1 MSESRD
7 FADILKASEPFV
19 RRQIEKTDELVTAD
33 LIDSVL
39 RKVEMIDPDLFE
51 NVDREAVI
59 DEMIRRSSHGIGKN
73 ASLVATE
80 GHEPW
85 LNADRKQGW
94 RYWRR
99 YSEYMEEKLPWKA
112 LDALDKSTDEIL
124 GNLED
129 PLRPGNWDRRGLVVG
144 HVQSGKTGNYTG
156 LICKAADAGYKI
168 IIVLAGLHN
177 NLRAQT
183 QIRLDEGFLGYATL
197 VNVDQLPP
205 VGVGVLDRDKSQQ
218 PNCATNRSDKGD
230 FDTAMSRKLN
240 VKPEQRPWL
249 FVVKKQK
256 NVLERLVYWL
266 ENHAADT
273 VDPETGRKLVSALPA
288 LVIDDESDHGSV
300 DTGEV
305 PIGDDG
311 TPDLEH
317 SPTVLNGLIR
327 RVLHTFAR
335 KAYVGYTATP
345 FANIFIHERSTTSE
359 HGPDLFPAAFITS
372 LGAPTNY
379 IGPGRVF
386 GSASSVPENLPLA
399 RRLDDDEH
407 MEWMPPTHKNGW
419 RPRIGGERIL
429 PRTLQEAIR
438 SFVFACAVRKVR
450 GQGDKHSSMLIHV
463 SRFTSVQGEIVGQVE
478 EFVRHMVRRYDRN
491 MDLAELDALMQRDF
505 ETRFLPDMARVRD
518 AFPDVPQGEDVTWE
532 DVRAVLPSVLQ
543 DIDVRE
549 INGSA
554 KDALDYAENEKKG
567 LKVIAI
573 GGDKL
578 ARGLTLEGLCTSYFM
593 RTTKMYDTLM
603 QMGRWF
609 GYRDRYLDV
618 CRLYTSGDMIQW
630 FGHIADAAEEL
641 REEFD
646 NMAAVNATPRDF
658 GLRVLSHHTLTVTSK
673 AKMKSAKPVH
683 LTYSGSLMQTVAFPI
698 DDKHERNFEIGSR
711 FITAMGASRPLQ
723 DQQYLPEGQN
733 WNGALWRNLPAL
745 PIVEFLRAY
754 QTHPKSYRVVPPM
767 LADFIER
774 MSAAGELTDWTVAL
788 VGSAKGAAKGRVKRI
803 GDTEVGMLERTAI
816 GAHTDRYSIKTL
828 ISPRD
833 QAIDLTRFQYE
844 AALAHTRE
852 TWRGDADRNDGK
864 TPPSEPGGPAIRH
877 VLGFGHEASG
887 LETDKTRGL
896 LLLYLLDP
904 EKSDCER
911 LSGRDPVLAWAL
923 SFPGSASK
931 VTIKD
936 ADYMANSVLWEAM
949 FDGVE

>member
-19 RRQIEKTDELVTAD
+19 RRQVEKTGELVTAD

-39 RKVEMIDPDLFE
+39 RKVELIDPELFE
-51 NVDREAVI
+51 NIDREAVI

-73 ASLVATE
+73 ASLVAGD

-85 LNADRKQGW
+85 LNADRKNGW

-112 LDALDKSTDEIL
+112 LDALDRSTDDVL

-197 VNVDQLPP
+197 INVDHLPL
-205 VGVGVLDRDKSQQ
+205 VGVGELDKDKSQQ

-230 FDTAMSRKLN
+230 FDTATSRKLN
-240 VKPEQRPWL
+240 VKPEERPWL

-256 NVLERLVYWL
+256 KVLERLVYWL
-266 ENHAADT
+266 ENHAANA
-273 VDPETGRKLVSALPA
+273 VDPDTGRRIITALPA

-311 TPDLEH
+311 QPDLEH

-327 RVLHTFAR
+327 RVLHTFSR

-345 FANIFIHERSTTSE
+345 FANIFIHERSTTAE
-359 HGPDLFPAAFITS
+359 HGPDLFPSAFIIS

-386 GSASSVPENLPLA
+386 GSASSVPEDLPLV
-399 RRLDDDEH
+399 RKLDENDH
-407 MEWMPPTHKNGW
+407 MEWMPPTHRNGW
-419 RPRIGGERIL
+419 LPRIGGERVL
-429 PRTLQEAIR
+429 PRGLQEAIR

-450 GQGDKHSSMLIHV
+450 GQGNRHSSMLIHV
-463 SRFTSVQGEIVGQVE
+463 SRFTSVQGEIVSQVDD
-478 EFVRHMVRRYDRN
+478 FVRHMARRYDRN
-491 MDLAELDALMQRDF
+491 IDLTELDALMRKDF
-505 ETRFLPDMARVRD
+505 ETRFHPDMARVRD
-518 AFPDVPQGEDVTWE
+518 AFPDVPQGEDVTWAE
-532 DVRAVLPSVLQ
+532 VRVVLPSLLQ
-543 DIDVRE
+543 DIRVRG

-554 KDALDYAENEKKG
+554 KDALDYAENDKQG
-567 LKVIAI
+567 LKVIAV

-609 GYRDRYLDV
+609 GYRDKYLDV
-618 CRLYTSGDMIQW
+618 CRLYTSGEMIQW

-646 NMAAVNATPRDF
+646 NMAAIKATPRDF

-673 AKMKSAKPVH
+673 AKMRSAKPVH
-683 LTYSGSLMQTVAFPI
+683 MTYSGSLMQTVSFPI
-698 DDKHERNFEIGSR
+698 DEKHERNLDAGSR
-711 FITAMGASRPLQ
+711 FVTSIGKGRSLQ
-723 DQQYLPEGQN
+723 DQHHLAGDQN
-733 WNGALWRNLPAL
+733 WNGALWRNVPAI
-745 PIVEFLRAY
+745 PIVAFLRSY
-754 QTHPKSYRVVPPM
+754 QAHSKSYRVVPPM

-774 MSAAGELTDWTVAL
+774 MSATGELTDWTVAL
-788 VGSAKGAAKGRVKRI
+788 VGSAKGKEAEFGGTNI
-803 GDTEVGMLERTAI
+803 GMLERAAI
-816 GAHTDRYSIKTL
+816 GDHTDRYSIKTL

-833 QAIDLTRFQYE
+833 QAIDLTKEQYE

-852 TWRGDADRNDGK
+852 TWRGDAERNEAKG
-864 TPPSEPGGPAIRH
+864 PPDEPSGPAIRH
-877 VLGFGHEASG
+877 ILGFGHAALG
-887 LETDKTRGL
+887 LPPDRTRGL

-904 EKSDCER
+904 DKSSCQA
-911 LSGRDPVLAWAL
+911 LKGRDPALAWAI
-923 SFPGSASK
+923 SFPGSTSK
-931 VTIKD
+931 LRIRD
-936 ADYMANSVLWEAM
+936 ADYMANSVLWEALVN
-949 FDGVE
+949 DVD

>member
-19 RRQIEKTDELVTAD
+19 RRQVERTGELVTAD
-33 LIDSVL
+33 LIDNVL

-59 DEMIRRSSHGIGKN
+59 DEMIRRSSHGIGKD
-73 ASLVATE
+73 ASLVGTE

-112 LDALDKSTDEIL
+112 LDALDKSSDEIL

-129 PLRPGNWDRRGLVVG
+129 PLRPGSWDRRGLVVG

-183 QIRLDEGFLGYATL
+183 QIRLDQGFLGYATL
-197 VNVDQLPP
+197 VNVDHLPQ
-205 VGVGVLDRDKSQQ
+205 VGVGLIDKDKTSQ

-230 FDTAMSRKLN
+230 FDTATSRKLN
-240 VKPEQRPWL
+240 VKPEERPWL

-256 NVLERLVYWL
+256 HVLERLVYWL
-266 ENHAADT
+266 ENHAADA
-273 VDPETGRKLVSALPA
+273 VDAETGRKIVNALPA

-300 DTGEV
+300 DTGEMPV
-305 PIGDDG
+305 TDDG
-311 TPDLEH
+311 KPDLEH
-317 SPTVLNGLIR
+317 SPTILNGLIR
-327 RVLHTFAR
+327 RILNTFSR

-345 FANIFIHERSTTSE
+345 FANIFIHEKSATAE
-359 HGPDLFPAAFITS
+359 HGPDLFPSAFITS

-386 GSASSVPENLPLA
+386 GSASSVPEDLPLA
-399 RRLDDDEH
+399 RTLDDADYL
-407 MEWMPPTHKNGW
+407 EWMPPTHKNGW

-429 PRTLQEAIR
+429 PAGLQEAIR

-450 GQGDKHSSMLIHV
+450 GQGEKHSSMLIHV
-463 SRFTSVQGEIVGQVE
+463 SRFTSVQGEIVSQVDD
-478 EFVRHMVRRYDRN
+478 FVRHMKRRYERN
-491 MDLAELDALMQRDF
+491 VDLAELDTLMQADY
-505 ETRFLPDMARVRD
+505 ESRFHPDMARIRD
-518 AFPDVPQGEDVTWE
+518 AFPDVPQGQDVTWNE
-532 DVRAVLPSVLQ
+532 VRAVLPSVLQ

-578 ARGLTLEGLCTSYFM
+578 ARGLTLEGLCTSYFL

-609 GYRDRYLDV
+609 GYRDKYLDV
-618 CRLYTSGDMIQW
+618 CRLYTSREMITW

-641 REEFD
+641 RQEFD
-646 NMAAVNATPRDF
+646 NMVAVKGTPKDF
-658 GLRVLSHHTLTVTSK
+658 GLRVKSHSILTVTSK
-673 AKMKSAKPVH
+673 AKMRSAKPVH
-683 LTYSGSLMQTVAFPI
+683 LTYSGDLLQTVAFPV
-698 DDKHERNFEIGSR
+698 DSKHEQNFAAGETLIHALGQ
-711 FITAMGASRPLQ
+711 AMSLQ
-723 DQQYLPEGQN
+723 NQKFVREGQS
-733 WNGALWRNLPAL
+733 WNGALWRDASAL
-745 PIVEFLRAY
+745 SVIEFLKSY
-754 QTHPKSYRVVPPM
+754 QTHPSSFRVVPPM
-767 LADFIER
+767 IADFI
-774 MSAAGELTDWTVAL
+774 SAMNLDGELTRWTIAL
-788 VGSAKGAAKGRVKRI
+788 VGAETGDHEAIGGVTAGMLQRKAI
-803 GDTEVGMLERTAI
+803 GDHE
-816 GAHTDRYSIKTL
+816 DRYSIKTL

-833 QAIDLTRFQYE
+833 QAIDLTKAQYE
-844 AALAHTRE
+844 AAVERSRE
-852 TWRGDADRNDGK
+852 TWRGDADRNETKG
-864 TPPSEPGGPAIRH
+864 PPDDPKGPAIRH
-877 VLGFGHEASG
+877 VLGFGHQG
-887 LETDKTRGL
+887 LGLAPDRTRGL

-904 EKSDCER
+904 AKSGCAAIANR
-911 LSGRDPVLAWAL
+911 KPALAWSMSL
-923 SFPGSASK
+923 PGSASK
-931 VTIKD
+931 RRVRD
-936 ADYMANSVLWEAM
+936 ADYMANSVLW
-949 FDGVE
+949 GVLNDDLE

>member
-1 MSESRD
+1 MSQSRD
-7 FADILKASEPFV
+7 FADILKTSEPFV
-19 RRQIEKTDELVTAD
+19 RRQVEKTGELVTAD
-33 LIDSVL
+33 LIDNVL
-39 RKVEMIDPDLFE
+39 RKVEMIDPELFE
-51 NVDREAVI
+51 NIDRESVI
-59 DEMIRRSSHGIGKN
+59 DEMIRRSSHGIGKD
-73 ASLVATE
+73 ASLVGDE

-85 LNADRKQGW
+85 LDADRKQGW

-129 PLRPGNWDRRGLVVG
+129 PHRPGNWDRRGLVVG

-197 VNVDQLPP
+197 VNVDHLPL
-205 VGVGVLDRDKSQQ
+205 VGVGQIDSDKKSQ

-230 FDTAMSRKLN
+230 FDTAASRKLN
-240 VKPEQRPWL
+240 VKPEERPWL

-256 NVLERLVYWL
+256 HVLERLVYWL
-266 ENHAADT
+266 ENHAADAVET
-273 VDPETGRKLVSALPA
+273 ETGRRIVSALPA

-311 TPDLEH
+311 KPDLEH

-327 RVLHTFAR
+327 RVLHTFSR

-345 FANIFIHERSTTSE
+345 FANIFIHERSATAE
-359 HGPDLFPAAFITS
+359 HGPDLFPSAFITS

-386 GSASSVPENLPLA
+386 GSASSIPDDLPLA
-399 RRLDDDEH
+399 RTLDDDDYL
-407 MEWMPPTHKNGW
+407 EWMPPTHKNGW
-419 RPRIGGERIL
+419 HPRIGGERVL
-429 PRTLQEAIR
+429 PKGLQEAIR
-438 SFVFACAVRKVR
+438 SFIFACAVRKLR
-450 GQGDKHSSMLIHV
+450 GQGDRHSSMLIHV
-463 SRFTSVQGEIVGQVE
+463 SRFTSVQNEIVSQVE
-478 EFVRHMVRRYDRN
+478 DFVRHMNRRYDRKI
-491 MDLAELDALMQRDF
+491 DLAELDAVMKADF
-505 ETRFLPDMARVRD
+505 EMRFRPDMARVRD
-518 AFPDVPQGEDVTWE
+518 AFSEVPQGEDVNWT

-646 NMAAVNATPRDF
+646 NMAAVKATPRDF

-673 AKMKSAKPVH
+673 AKMRSAKPVH

-698 DDKHERNFEIGSR
+698 DEKHERNFEVGAK
-711 FITAMGASRPLQ
+711 FVTALGQGRPLQ
-723 DQQYLPEGQN
+723 DQQYSREDQH
-733 WNGALWRNLPAL
+733 WNGALWRKVPSIAV
-745 PIVEFLRAY
+745 VEFLRSY

-774 MSAAGELTDWTVAL
+774 MSGTGELTEWTVAL
-788 VGSAKGAAKGRVKRI
+788 VGAADGREGEIAGFK
-803 GDTEVGMLERTAI
+803 VGMLKRTSI
-816 GAHTDRYSIKTL
+816 GEYPDRYSIKTL

-833 QAIDLTRFQYE
+833 QAIDLTKEQYE
-844 AALAHTRE
+844 AALARSRE
-852 TWRGDADRNDGK
+852 TWRGDAERNEAKG
-864 TPPSEPGGPAIRH
+864 PPSEPNGPAIRH
-877 VLGFGHEASG
+877 VLGFGHEELG
-887 LETDKTRGL
+887 LPPDRKRGL
-896 LLLYLLDP
+896 LLLYMLDP
-904 EKSDCER
+904 EKSSCPPLQAR
-911 LSGRDPVLAWAL
+911 KPVLAWSL
-923 SFPGSASK
+923 SFPGSPSK
-931 VTIKD
+931 LRIRD

-949 FDGVE
+949 VDDLE

>member
-1 MSESRD
+1 MISDSRD
-7 FADILKASEPFV
+7 FADVLKMGEPLI
-19 RRQIEKTDELVTAD
+19 RRRTQRTGELVTAD
-33 LIDSVL
+33 LITEILKRIEVT
-39 RKVEMIDPDLFE
+39 EPELFE
-51 NVDREAVI
+51 NVDREELI
-59 DEMIRRSSHGIGKN
+59 DEMIRRESGGMGKD
-73 ASLVATE
+73 ASLVGTE

-85 LNADRKQGW
+85 LDADRKQGW

-112 LDALDKSTDEIL
+112 LEALDKSTDEIL

-129 PLRPGNWDRRGLVVG
+129 PLREGNWDRRGLVVG

-197 VNVDQLPP
+197 VNVDHLPL
-205 VGVGVLDRDKSQQ
+205 VGVGQIDKDKKSQ

-230 FDTAMSRKLN
+230 FDTATSRKLN
-240 VKPEQRPWL
+240 VKPEERPWL

-256 NVLERLVYWL
+256 HVLERLVYWL
-266 ENHAADT
+266 ENHAADS
-273 VDPETGRKLVSALPA
+273 VDPETGRKIVRALPA

-311 TPDLEH
+311 KPDLEH

-327 RVLHTFAR
+327 RVLHTFSR

-345 FANIFIHERSTTSE
+345 FANIFIHERSATAE
-359 HGPDLFPAAFITS
+359 HGPDLFPSAFITS

-379 IGPGRVF
+379 VGPGRVF
-386 GSASSVPENLPLA
+386 GSASSIPDDLPLA
-399 RRLDDDEH
+399 RTLDKDDYL
-407 MEWMPPTHKNGW
+407 EWMPPTHKNGW
-419 RPRIGGERIL
+419 RPRIDGERIL
-429 PRTLQEAIR
+429 PKSLQEAVR

-463 SRFTSVQGEIVGQVE
+463 SRFTSVQNEIVSQVE
-478 EFVRHMVRRYDRN
+478 EFVRHMNRRYDRN
-491 MDLAELDALMQRDF
+491 IDLAELDALMQSDF
-505 ETRFLPDMARVRD
+505 EMRFRPDMVRVRN
-518 AFPDVPQGEDVTWE
+518 AFPDVPQGNDVTWCK
-532 DVRAVLPSVLQ
+532 VRAVLPSVLH

-609 GYRDRYLDV
+609 GYRDKYLDV
-618 CRLYTSGDMIQW
+618 CRLYTSGDMIEW

-673 AKMKSAKPVH
+673 AKMRSAKPVH

-698 DDKHERNFEIGSR
+698 DEKHERNFEV
-711 FITAMGASRPLQ
+711 GAKFLAALGQGRPLQ
-723 DQQYLPEGQN
+723 DQQYTRVDQN
-733 WNGALWRNLPAL
+733 WNGTLWRKVPAL
-745 PIVEFLRAY
+745 AVVEFLRSY

-774 MSAAGELTDWTVAL
+774 MSAAGELTEWTVAL
-788 VGSAKGAAKGRVKRI
+788 VGSAKGTVGKIAGVK
-803 GDTEVGMLERTAI
+803 TGMLERASI
-816 GAHTDRYSIKTL
+816 GAHADRYSIKTL

-833 QAIDLTRFQYE
+833 QAIDLTREQYE
-844 AALAHTRE
+844 AALARTRE
-852 TWRGDADRNDGK
+852 TWRGDAERNESKG
-864 TPPSEPGGPAIRH
+864 PPDEPSGPAIRH
-877 VLGFGHEASG
+877 VLGFGHEELG
-887 LETDKTRGL
+887 LQPNRKRGM

-904 EKSDCER
+904 EKSSCPA
-911 LSGRDPVLAWAL
+911 LHGRDPVLAWSL
-923 SFPGSASK
+923 SFPGSPSK
-931 VTIKD
+931 LRIRD

-949 FDGVE
+949 VDDVE

>member
-19 RRQIEKTDELVTAD
+19 RRQIEKTGELVTAD
-33 LIDSVL
+33 LIDGVL

-59 DEMIRRSSHGIGKN
+59 DEMIRRSSHGIGKD
-73 ASLVATE
+73 ASLVGTE

-85 LNADRKQGW
+85 LDADRKQGW

-129 PLRPGNWDRRGLVVG
+129 PLRTGSWDRRGLVVG
-144 HVQSGKTGNYTG
+144 HVQSGKTGSYTG

-197 VNVDQLPP
+197 VNVDHLPL
-205 VGVGVLDRDKSQQ
+205 VGVGQIDKDKYSQ

-230 FDTAMSRKLN
+230 FDTATSRKLN
-240 VKPEQRPWL
+240 VKPEERPWL

-266 ENHAADT
+266 ENHCADA
-273 VDPETGRKLVSALPA
+273 VDPETGRKVVTALPA

-305 PIGDDG
+305 PVGDDG
-311 TPDLEH
+311 KPDLEH
-317 SPTVLNGLIR
+317 SPTALNGLIR
-327 RVLHTFAR
+327 RVLHTFSR

-345 FANIFIHERSTTSE
+345 FANIFIHERNATAE
-359 HGPDLFPAAFITS
+359 HGPDLFPSAFITS

-386 GSASSVPENLPLA
+386 GSASSIPDDLPLA
-399 RRLDDDEH
+399 RTLDDDDYL
-407 MEWMPPTHKNGW
+407 EWMPPTHKNGW

-429 PRTLQEAIR
+429 PNGLQEAIR
-438 SFVFACAVRKVR
+438 SFIFACAVRKVR
-450 GQGDKHSSMLIHV
+450 GQGSKHSSMLIHV
-463 SRFTSVQGEIVGQVE
+463 SRFTSVQNEIVSQVE
-478 EFVRHMVRRYDRN
+478 EFVRHMKRRYERN
-491 MDLAELDALMQRDF
+491 IDLTELDAQMQTDF
-505 ETRFLPDMARVRD
+505 ELRFHPDMARVRN
-518 AFPDVPQGEDVTWE
+518 AFTEVPQGEDVTWPQ
-532 DVRAVLPSVLQ
+532 VRAVLPSVLG
-543 DIDVRE
+543 DIEVRE

-554 KDALDYAENEKKG
+554 KDALDYAENENKG

-609 GYRDRYLDV
+609 GYRDKYLDV
-618 CRLYTSGDMIQW
+618 CRLYTSSDLIEW

-646 NMAAVNATPRDF
+646 NMAAVKATPREF

-673 AKMKSAKPVH
+673 AKMRSAKPVH

-698 DDKHERNFEIGSR
+698 DENHERNFKVGTR
-711 FITAMGASRPLQ
+711 FLAAAGKAHPLQ
-723 DQQYLPEGQN
+723 DQQYPQDNQN
-733 WNGALWRNLPAL
+733 WNGALWRKVPA
-745 PIVEFLRAY
+745 IAVVEFLRSY
-754 QTHPKSYRVVPPM
+754 QPHPKSYRVVPPM

-774 MSAAGELTDWTVAL
+774 MSSTGELTEWTVAL
-788 VGSAKGAAKGRVKRI
+788 VGSSKGKMEKIAGIEA
-803 GDTEVGMLERTAI
+803 GMLERAAI
-816 GAHTDRYSIKTL
+816 GEHSDRYSIKTL

-833 QAIDLTRFQYE
+833 QAIDLTRVQYE
-844 AALAHTRE
+844 AALARTRE
-852 TWRGDADRNDGK
+852 IWRGDAERNESKG
-864 TPPSEPGGPAIRH
+864 PPEEPSGSAIRH
-877 VLGFGHEASG
+877 VLGFGHEG
-887 LETDKTRGL
+887 LGLQADRKRGL
-896 LLLYLLDP
+896 LLMYLLDP
-904 EKSDCER
+904 EKSSCPA
-911 LSGRDPVLAWAL
+911 LQGRNPVLAWSL
-923 SFPGSASK
+923 SFPGSSSK
-931 VTIKD
+931 LRIRD

-949 FDGVE
+949 RDDVE

>member
-1 MSESRD
+1 MNSDSRD
-7 FADILKASEPFV
+7 FADVLKMGEPLI
-19 RRQIEKTDELVTAD
+19 RRRTQRTGELVTAD
-33 LIDSVL
+33 LILEILKRIEDT
-39 RKVEMIDPDLFE
+39 EPELFE
-51 NVDREAVI
+51 NVDREELI
-59 DEMIRRSSHGIGKN
+59 DEMIRRESGGMGKD
-73 ASLVATE
+73 ASLVGKE

-129 PLRPGNWDRRGLVVG
+129 PLRMGHWDRRGLVVG

-197 VNVDQLPP
+197 VNVDHLPL
-205 VGVGVLDRDKSQQ
+205 VGVGQIDKDKKSQ

-240 VKPEQRPWL
+240 VKPEERPWL
-249 FVVKKQK
+249 FVIKKQK

-273 VDPETGRKLVSALPA
+273 VDPETGRRIVSALPA

-305 PIGDDG
+305 PIGGDG
-311 TPDLEH
+311 KPDLEH

-345 FANIFIHERSTTSE
+345 FANIFIHERSATAE
-359 HGPDLFPAAFITS
+359 HGPDLFPSAFITS

-386 GSASSVPENLPLA
+386 GSASSVPEDLPLA
-399 RRLDDDEH
+399 RRCDDDEH
-407 MEWMPPTHKNGW
+407 LEWMPPTHKNGW
-419 RPRIGGERIL
+419 RPRIGGERVL
-429 PRTLQEAIR
+429 PKRLQEAIR
-438 SFVFACAVRKVR
+438 SFIFACAVRKVR
-450 GQGDKHSSMLIHV
+450 GQGDKHSSMLIHL
-463 SRFTSVQGEIVGQVE
+463 SRFTSVQGEIVSQVE
-478 EFVRHMVRRYDRN
+478 EFVRHMNRRYDRN
-491 MDLAELDALMQRDF
+491 IDLADLDALMKTDF
-505 ETRFLPDMARVRD
+505 EARFYPDMARVRD
-518 AFPDVPQGEDVTWE
+518 AFPEVPQGENVSWAE
-532 DVRAVLPSVLQ
+532 VRSVLPSVLH

-609 GYRDRYLDV
+609 GYRDKYLDV

-673 AKMKSAKPVH
+673 AKMRSAKPMH

-698 DDKHERNFEIGSR
+698 DEQHERNFEAGTK
-711 FITAMGASRPLQ
+711 FLASLGQGRPLQ
-723 DQQYLPEGQN
+723 EQQYTREDQN
-733 WNGALWRNLPAL
+733 WNGSLWRKVRSIA
-745 PIVEFLRAY
+745 IVEFLKSY

-767 LADFIER
+767 LADFIAK
-774 MSAAGELTDWTVAL
+774 MSSSGELTEWTVAL
-788 VGSAKGAAKGRVKRI
+788 VGAADGSEVEIAGAKA
-803 GDTEVGMLERTAI
+803 GMLKRTSI
-816 GAHTDRYSIKTL
+816 GEHSDRYSIKTL

-833 QAIDLTRFQYE
+833 QAIDLKKEQYE
-844 AALAHTRE
+844 AALARSRE
-852 TWRGDADRNDGK
+852 TWRGDAERNEAKG
-864 TPPSEPGGPAIRH
+864 PPDEPNGPAIRH
-877 VLGFGHEASG
+877 ILGFGHEELG
-887 LETDKTRGL
+887 LPPDRKRGL

-904 EKSDCER
+904 EKSSCPA
-911 LSGRDPVLAWAL
+911 LKGRNPALAWSL
-923 SFPGSASK
+923 SFPGSHSK
-931 VTIKD
+931 LRIRD

-949 FDGVE
+949 VDDVE

>member
-19 RRQIEKTDELVTAD
+19 RRQIEKTGELVTAD

-59 DEMIRRSSHGIGKN
+59 DEMIRRSSHGIGKD
-73 ASLVATE
+73 ASLVGDE

-85 LNADRKQGW
+85 LDADRKQGW

-129 PLRPGNWDRRGLVVG
+129 PLRKGNWDRRGLVVG

-197 VNVDQLPP
+197 VNVDHLPL
-205 VGVGVLDRDKSQQ
+205 VGVGLIDKDKKSQ

-230 FDTAMSRKLN
+230 FDTATSRKLN
-240 VKPEQRPWL
+240 VKPEERPWL

-256 NVLERLVYWL
+256 HVLERLVYWL
-266 ENHAADT
+266 ENHAADA
-273 VDPETGRKLVSALPA
+273 VDPETGRKIVSALPA

-300 DTGEV
+300 DTGEMPV
-305 PIGDDG
+305 TDDG
-311 TPDLEH
+311 KPDLEH
-317 SPTVLNGLIR
+317 NPTILNGLIR
-327 RVLHTFAR
+327 CVLNTFSR
-335 KAYVGYTATP
+335 KSYVGYTATP
-345 FANIFIHERSTTSE
+345 FANIFIHEKSTTAE
-359 HGPDLFPAAFITS
+359 HGPDLFPSAFITS

-386 GSASSVPENLPLA
+386 GSASSVPEDLPLA
-399 RRLDDDEH
+399 RTLDDADYL
-407 MEWMPPTHKNGW
+407 EWMPPTHKNHW

-429 PRTLQEAIR
+429 PKGLQEAIR

-463 SRFTSVQGEIVGQVE
+463 SRYTSVQGEIVSQVE
-478 EFVRHMVRRYDRN
+478 DFVRHMKHRYGRSI
-491 MDLAELDALMQRDF
+491 DLAELDALMQSDY
-505 ETRFLPDMARVRD
+505 EIRFHHDMARVRD
-518 AFPDVPQGEDVTWE
+518 AFPDVPQGEDVSWAE
-532 DVRAVLPSVLQ
+532 VRAVLSSVLQ

-578 ARGLTLEGLCTSYFM
+578 ARGLTLEGLCTSYFL

-609 GYRDRYLDV
+609 GYRDKYLDV
-618 CRLYTSGDMIQW
+618 CRLYTSREMITW

-641 REEFD
+641 RQEFD
-646 NMAAVNATPRDF
+646 NMVAVKGTPKDF
-658 GLRVLSHHTLTVTSK
+658 GLRVKSHSILTVTSK
-673 AKMKSAKPVH
+673 AKMRSAKPVH
-683 LTYSGSLMQTVAFPI
+683 LTYSGDLLQTVAFPI
-698 DDKHERNFEIGSR
+698 DNRHEQNLAAGETLIHALGKPL
-711 FITAMGASRPLQ
+711 PLQ
-723 DQQYLPEGQN
+723 DQHYVPEGQS
-733 WNGALWRNLPAL
+733 WNGALWRDASPLSV
-745 PIVEFLRAY
+745 IEFLRSY
-754 QTHPKSYRVVPPM
+754 QTHPSSFRVVPPM
-767 LADFIER
+767 LADFISG
-774 MSAAGELTDWTVAL
+774 MSLDGELTRWTVAL
-788 VGSAKGAAKGRVKRI
+788 VGAEKGETETI
-803 GDTEVGMLERTAI
+803 GGLQVGMLQRKAI
-816 GAHTDRYSIKTL
+816 GDHDDRYSIKTL

-833 QAIDLTRFQYE
+833 QAIDLTRAQYD
-844 AALAHTRE
+844 AAVARSRE
-852 TWRGDADRNDGK
+852 TWRGDADRNEAKG
-864 TPPSEPGGPAIRH
+864 PPDDPKGPAIRH
-877 VLGFGHEASG
+877 VLGFGHDDTG
-887 LETDKTRGL
+887 LKPDRTRGL

-904 EKSDCER
+904 VKSGCKAIEKRS
-911 LSGRDPVLAWAL
+911 PALAWSM

-931 VTIKD
+931 RRVRD
-936 ADYMANSVLWEAM
+936 ADYMANSVMWGMDNDLE
-949 FDGVE
+949 